1 MTVPQ
6 NPKEVKHVRAPG
18 ILATK
23 VGMTQF
29 FDKRGHVVP
38 VTVLKAG
45 PCVVVQVKTAAR
57 DGYEAVQMGLV
68 DFLRDKLVNKPKR
81 GHFEKAKVA
90 PTRHL
95 SEFRLHGDAE
105 GWQPGDRV
113 LADQFRSSE
122 KIDVTGT
129 SKGKGFQGVI
139 KRHNFKGGRASHGSM
154 FHRAP
159 GSIGQSA
166 SPSRVFK
173 GVRLPGRMGG
183 KQVTVRG
190 LQIVDVLEEDHVLL
204 VRGAVPGPRG
214 GLLRIRRAR

>member
-1 MTVPQ
+1 MSGPGKLKGV
-6 NPKEVKHVRAPG
+6 EHVRAPG
-18 ILATK
+18 ILGTK

-29 FDKRGHVVP
+29 FDERGQVVP

-57 DGYEAVQMGLV
+57 DGYQAVQLGLV
-68 DFLRDKLVNKPKR
+68 DFLRDKLVNKPRR

-95 SEFRLHGDAE
+95 SEFRLDGDAQ
-105 GWQPGDRV
+105 GWQAGDRV
-113 LADQFRSSE
+113 LADQFQPSE
-122 KIDVTGT
+122 KVDVTGT
-129 SKGKGFQGVI
+129 SKGKGFQGVV
-139 KRHNFKGGRASHGSM
+139 KRHNFKGGGATHGSM

-183 KQVTVRG
+183 KRVTVRG
-190 LQIVDVLEEDHVLL
+190 LRIVEVLEEDHVLL

-214 GLLRIRRAR
+214 GLVRIRRAR